1 MTTDASNSDQ
11 SFIREIESYLGR
23 TMTPFEVSL
32 AISLKN
38 DKTAPMIARELEGT
52 IIADPNKIRPEHS
65 DTAKE

>member
-11 SFIREIESYLGR
+11 SLVHEIESFLGR
-23 TMTPFEVSL
+23 TMTPAETDL

-38 DKTAPMIARELEGT
+38 DKTAPMIARELEGAS
-52 IIADPNKIRPEHS
+52 IADPKKIRPEHS